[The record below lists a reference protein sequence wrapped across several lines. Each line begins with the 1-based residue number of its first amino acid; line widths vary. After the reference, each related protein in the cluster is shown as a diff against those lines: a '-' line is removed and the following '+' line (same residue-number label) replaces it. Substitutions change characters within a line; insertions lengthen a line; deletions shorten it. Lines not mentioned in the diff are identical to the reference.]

1 MVAFWSGGIVEWWH
15 RGVVEWWHRGVVA
28 GWSGGG
34 VEWGR
39 LREVTIAGGRDEG
52 FWSFVQKK
60 QKQ

>member
-1 MVAFWSGGIVEWWH
+1 MEWWH

-39 LREVTIAGGRDEG
+39 LREVTIAGGRDER